1 MKSLQL
7 QNLRTKALVCKAR
20 FLSLEVETDGHVVVG
35 TKGWFSHIRAR
46 RVSKIRQPVASQWE
60 PLPERPTEARKEAG
74 KANHQKIFRRGN
86 DHR

>member
-20 FLSLEVETDGHVVVG
+20 FLSLETDGHVVVG

-46 RVSKIRQPVASQWE
+46 KSLKNKATCGLSVGA
-60 PLPERPTEARKEAG
+60 TTG
-74 KANHQKIFRRGN
+74 KAH
-86 DHR
+86 

>member
-20 FLSLEVETDGHVVVG
+20 FLSLEVETDGHVVG

-46 RVSKIRQPVASQWE
+46 RVSKIRQPVASQ
-60 PLPERPTEARKEAG
+60 
-74 KANHQKIFRRGN
+74 
-86 DHR
+86 